1 MFGDGRRLGR
11 SDVSGSEPVS
21 PQVPH
26 VVKRINQGLQ
36 RAEIHGVRCP
46 PSADV
51 AGKVVSIQKIDANV
65 GKGRKRSENVA
76 VLGSGGAG
84 PDRMQGIS
92 ASLNPLDFPFWNAP
106 RCLAVENGN
115 LSPDHPV

>member
-1 MFGDGRRLGR
+1 KGVSKTFGGGRRLGR

-46 PSADV
+46 PPADV
-51 AGKVVSIQKIDANV
+51 AGKVCPSKKSMQT
-65 GKGRKRSENVA
+65 SEKE
-76 VLGSGGAG
+76 GSG
-84 PDRMQGIS
+84 PRTLRFSDRVVRVLTACRG
-92 ASLNPLDFPFWNAP
+92 FP
-106 RCLAVENGN
+106 RV
-115 LSPDHPV
+115 

>member
-1 MFGDGRRLGR
+1 SKTIGGGRRLGR

-36 RAEIHGVRCP
+36 RAETHGVRCP

-51 AGKVVSIQKIDANV
+51 AGKVCPSKKSMQTSEKE
-65 GKGRKRSENVA
+65 RRRFENVA
-76 VLGSGGAG
+76 VLGSGGAV
-84 PDRMQGIS
+84 PDSMHGIS
-92 ASLNPLDFPFWNAP
+92 ASLNPLAFHFWNAT
-106 RCLAVENGN
+106 RCLTAETRH
-115 LSPDHPV
+115 LSP

>member
-1 MFGDGRRLGR
+1 
-11 SDVSGSEPVS
+11 
-21 PQVPH
+21 

-51 AGKVVSIQKIDANV
+51 AGKVCPSKKSMQTSEKE
-65 GKGRKRSENVA
+65 RRRFENVA